1 MTNEE
6 PQPHQPEAQPRD
18 DDAVSRVAA
27 DVRVPANATVA
38 ANVISG
44 GSAKAPPVPT
54 ADPDP
59 EE

>member
-6 PQPHQPEAQPRD
+6 PQRQQPEAEPGD

-38 ANVISG
+38 ANVLAG
-44 GSAKAPPVPT
+44 GSAKAPPAPT
-54 ADPDP
+54 ADSGPQ
-59 EE
+59 E

>member
-6 PQPHQPEAQPRD
+6 PQPQQPEAQRRD

-38 ANVISG
+38 ANVLAG

-54 ADPDP
+54 SDPDLQ
-59 EE
+59 E